1 VSGKATQQGPHE
13 TRRAW
18 SVLIT
23 IVACAASGLI
33 ALAATVAFSLGI
45 TGLLAFALPPTAML
59 LAVHRYATRTDTS
72 LEKARQ
78 AIERLLRANDDLATR
93 NEDLVETVRAL
104 ARTME
109 AKDYYTGGRTERV
122 SGIAVALARR
132 LGYDGADLDAIEI
145 AALVHDIGKIGIPER
160 ILHKPSL
167 LDEEE
172 WKVMRE
178 HPMITEYILQDVD
191 LHPIVRQVA
200 RSSHERIDGQGYPD
214 GKAGDEIPL
223 PARIVLVADALDAL
237 TTDLPYRT
245 ARTTEAAI
253 DELRRHGATQF
264 CPQVID
270 ALEQVY
276 REQPDVL
283 GAVELR
289 AAA

>member
-1 VSGKATQQGPHE
+1 
-13 TRRAW
+13 
-18 SVLIT
+18 
-23 IVACAASGLI
+23 
-33 ALAATVAFSLGI
+33 
-45 TGLLAFALPPTAML
+45 
-59 LAVHRYATRTDTS
+59 
-72 LEKARQ
+72 
-78 AIERLLRANDDLATR
+78 
-93 NEDLVETVRAL
+93 
-104 ARTME
+104 
-109 AKDYYTGGRTERV
+109 
-122 SGIAVALARR
+122 
-132 LGYDGADLDAIEI
+132 
-145 AALVHDIGKIGIPER
+145 
-160 ILHKPSL
+160 
-167 LDEEE
+167 
-172 WKVMRE
+172 
-178 HPMITEYILQDVD
+178 MITEYILQDVD